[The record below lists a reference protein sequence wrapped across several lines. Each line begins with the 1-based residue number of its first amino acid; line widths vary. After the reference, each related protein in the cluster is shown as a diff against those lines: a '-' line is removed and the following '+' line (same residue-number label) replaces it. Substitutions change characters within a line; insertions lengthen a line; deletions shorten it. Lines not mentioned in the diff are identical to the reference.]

1 MKNENLEISSK
12 NNLRELSENSVGVT
26 ILQILGNFF
35 ALIFFISPLFQII
48 TKKLYSEHHDIKNLP
63 LFLILT
69 IIFNCLF
76 WLLNAFSSTS
86 LDGWIPLLVSNIGG
100 LAVNTFLL
108 FFYLFVLLKRKVK
121 RFLFFGFFVVNLLV
135 EITYLTFRY
144 VINPSKKKKDN
155 DTFYLIGFVATI
167 INVLMYSSP
176 VQNIKLIIKEG
187 RYEALPIYTL
197 ISGFFVTLTFF
208 IQGILS
214 FTQVKSSDDDKN
226 EKRRSAIET
235 MISNGLSFFLLACLS
250 GVYAYFYFK
259 PPTPQKVNIVDI
271 NKGNIDEGLN
281 DKSDDVV

>member
-1 MKNENLEISSK
+1 MKMEFSYE
-12 NNLRELSENSVGVT
+12 NNLRELEEGNSVGVT
-26 ILQILGNFF
+26 ILQIVGNFF
-35 ALIFFISPLFQII
+35 ALIFFISPLFQIV
-48 TKKLYSEHHDIKNLP
+48 TLKLYSERHDIKNVP

-76 WLLNAFSSTS
+76 WLLNAFSSGDLKS
-86 LDGWIPLLVSNIGG
+86 WIPLLVSNIGG
-100 LAVNTFLL
+100 LIINTFLL

-135 EITYLTFRY
+135 EVTYLTFRY
-144 VINPSKKKKDN
+144 VINPSKEKKDN

-176 VQNIKLIIKEG
+176 VQNIKVIIKEG

-214 FTQVKSSDDDKN
+214 FTQIKSSDDNKN
-226 EKRRSAIET
+226 VKRRSAIET
-235 MISNGLSFFLLACLS
+235 MISNGLSFFLLACLA

-259 PPTPQKVNIVDI
+259 PPIPQKINIDVL

-281 DKSDDVV
+281 DKNDDVV

>member
-1 MKNENLEISSK
+1 MKMEFSYE
-12 NNLRELSENSVGVT
+12 NNLRELEEGNSVGVT
-26 ILQILGNFF
+26 LLQIVGNFF

-48 TKKLYSEHHDIKNLP
+48 AMKLYSERHDIKNVP

-76 WLLNAFSSTS
+76 WLLNAFSSGDLKS
-86 LDGWIPLLVSNIGG
+86 WIPLLVSNIGG
-100 LAVNTFLL
+100 LIINTFLL

-135 EITYLTFRY
+135 EVTYLTFRY
-144 VINPSKKKKDN
+144 VINPSKEKKDN

-176 VQNIKLIIKEG
+176 VQNIKVIIKEG

-197 ISGFFVTLTFF
+197 ISGFFVTLAFF

-214 FTQVKSSDDDKN
+214 FTQIKSSDDNKN
-226 EKRRSAIET
+226 VKRRSAIET
-235 MISNGLSFFLLACLS
+235 MISNGLSFFLLACLA

-259 PPTPQKVNIVDI
+259 PPIPQKINIDVL

-281 DKSDDVV
+281 DKNDDVV

>member
-1 MKNENLEISSK
+1 MKMEFSYES
-12 NNLRELSENSVGVT
+12 NLRELEEGNSVGVT
-26 ILQILGNFF
+26 ILQIVGNFF

-48 TKKLYSEHHDIKNLP
+48 SMKLYSERHDIKNVP

-76 WLLNAFSSTS
+76 WLLNAFSSGDLKS
-86 LDGWIPLLVSNIGG
+86 WIPLLVSNIGG
-100 LAVNTFLL
+100 LIINTFLL

-135 EITYLTFRY
+135 EVTYLTFRY
-144 VINPSKKKKDN
+144 VINPSKEKKDN

-176 VQNIKLIIKEG
+176 VQNIKVIIKEG

-214 FTQVKSSDDDKN
+214 FTQIKSSDDNKN
-226 EKRRSAIET
+226 VKRRSAIET
-235 MISNGLSFFLLACLS
+235 MISNGLSFFLLACLA

-259 PPTPQKVNIVDI
+259 PPIPQKINIDVL

-281 DKSDDVV
+281 DKNDDVV

>member
-1 MKNENLEISSK
+1 MKMELLSQ
-12 NNLRELSENSVGVT
+12 NNLRESEEGNSTGVT
-26 ILQILGNFF
+26 ILQIIGNFF
-35 ALIFFISPLFQII
+35 ALIFFISPLFQVIAL
-48 TKKLYSEHHDIKNLP
+48 KLYREHHDIKNVP

-76 WLLNAFSSTS
+76 WLLNAFSS
-86 LDGWIPLLVSNIGG
+86 GNIEAWIPLLVSNIGG
-100 LAVNTFLL
+100 LAINTFLL
-108 FFYLFVLLKRKVK
+108 FFYLFVLLKRNVK

-135 EITYLTFRY
+135 EVTYLTFRY
-144 VINPSKKKKDN
+144 VINPSKDNNKN

-176 VQNIKLIIKEG
+176 IQNIKVIIKEG

-214 FTQVKSSDDDKN
+214 FTQAKSDKN
-226 EKRRSAIET
+226 HERRSAIET
-235 MISNGLSFFLLACLS
+235 MISNGLSFFLLACLV

-259 PPTPQKVNIVDI
+259 PPTPQKINIIDI
-271 NKGNIDEGLN
+271 NKGNMDEGLN
-281 DKSDDVV
+281 EKPDDVV

>member
-1 MKNENLEISSK
+1 MKMEFSYE
-12 NNLRELSENSVGVT
+12 NNLRELEEGNSVGVT
-26 ILQILGNFF
+26 ILQIVGNFF

-48 TKKLYSEHHDIKNLP
+48 AMKLYSERHDIKNVP

-76 WLLNAFSSTS
+76 WLLNAFSSGDLKS
-86 LDGWIPLLVSNIGG
+86 WIPLLVSNIGG
-100 LAVNTFLL
+100 LIINTFLL

-135 EITYLTFRY
+135 EVTYLTFRY
-144 VINPSKKKKDN
+144 VINPSKEKKDN

-176 VQNIKLIIKEG
+176 VQNIKVIIKEG

-214 FTQVKSSDDDKN
+214 FTQIKSSDDNKN
-226 EKRRSAIET
+226 VKRRNAIET
-235 MISNGLSFFLLACLS
+235 MISNGLSFFLLACLA

-259 PPTPQKVNIVDI
+259 PPIPQKINIDVL

-281 DKSDDVV
+281 DKNDDVV

>member
-1 MKNENLEISSK
+1 MKILEISSK

-48 TKKLYSEHHDIKNLP
+48 KKKLYKEHHDIKNLP

-76 WLLNAFSSTS
+76 WLLNAFSSKS

-108 FFYLFVLLKRKVK
+108 FFYLFVLLKREVK

-144 VINPSKKKKDN
+144 VINPSKDKKDN

-176 VQNIKLIIKEG
+176 VQNIKVIIKEG

-214 FTQVKSSDDDKN
+214 FTQVKSSDVDKN

-235 MISNGLSFFLLACLS
+235 IISNGLSFFLLACLA
-250 GVYAYFYFK
+250 GLYAYFYFK
-259 PPTPQKVNIVDI
+259 PPTPQKVNIADI

>member
-1 MKNENLEISSK
+1 MKIEFSSQ
-12 NNLRELSENSVGVT
+12 NNLRELAEGNSTGVT
-26 ILQILGNFF
+26 ILQIIGNFF

-48 TKKLYSEHHDIKNLP
+48 TLKLYSEHHDIKNVP

-76 WLLNAFSSTS
+76 WLLNAFSSGN
-86 LDGWIPLLVSNIGG
+86 LEGWIPLLVSNIGG
-100 LAVNTFLL
+100 LAINTFLL

-144 VINPSKKKKDN
+144 IINPSKDNNNN
-155 DTFYLIGFVATI
+155 DTFYLIGFVATV

-176 VQNIKLIIKEG
+176 IQNIKVIIKQG
-187 RYEALPIYTL
+187 KYEALPIYTL

-214 FTQVKSSDDDKN
+214 FTQTKSGDN
-226 EKRRSAIET
+226 HGRRSAIET
-235 MISNGLSFFLLACLS
+235 MISNGISFFLLACLA
-250 GVYAYFYFK
+250 GVYAYFYFLR
-259 PPTPQKVNIVDI
+259 PTPTKIIDI
-271 NKGNIDEGLN
+271 EDLNKGNIDEGEN
-281 DKSDDVV
+281 DKTGDVI

>member
-1 MKNENLEISSK
+1 MEFSYE
-12 NNLRELSENSVGVT
+12 NNLRELEEGNSVGVT
-26 ILQILGNFF
+26 ILQIVGNFF

-48 TKKLYSEHHDIKNLP
+48 AMKLYSERHDIKNVP

-76 WLLNAFSSTS
+76 WLLNAFSSGDLKS
-86 LDGWIPLLVSNIGG
+86 WIPLLVSNIGG
-100 LAVNTFLL
+100 LIINTFLL

-135 EITYLTFRY
+135 EVTYLTFRY
-144 VINPSKKKKDN
+144 VINPSKEKKDN

-176 VQNIKLIIKEG
+176 VQNIKVIIKEG

-214 FTQVKSSDDDKN
+214 FTQIKSSDDNKN
-226 EKRRSAIET
+226 VKRRSAIET
-235 MISNGLSFFLLACLS
+235 MISNGLSFFLLACLA

-259 PPTPQKVNIVDI
+259 PPIPQKINIDVL

-281 DKSDDVV
+281 DKNDDVV

>member
-1 MKNENLEISSK
+1 MKIEFSSQ
-12 NNLRELSENSVGVT
+12 NNLREEKGNSVGVT
-26 ILQILGNFF
+26 ILQIVGNFF

-48 TKKLYSEHHDIKNLP
+48 AMKLYSERHDIKNVP

-76 WLLNAFSSTS
+76 WLLNAFSSGDLKS
-86 LDGWIPLLVSNIGG
+86 WIPLLVSNIGG
-100 LAVNTFLL
+100 LIINTFLL
-108 FFYLFVLLKRKVK
+108 FFYLFVLLKRNVK

-135 EITYLTFRY
+135 EVTYLTFRY
-144 VINPSKKKKDN
+144 VINPSKEKKDN

-176 VQNIKLIIKEG
+176 VQNIKVIVKEG

-214 FTQVKSSDDDKN
+214 FTQTKSGDIH
-226 EKRRSAIET
+226 ERRSAIET
-235 MISNGLSFFLLACLS
+235 MISNGISFFLLACLA

-259 PPTPQKVNIVDI
+259 PPIPQKINVDI
-271 NKGNIDEGLN
+271 LNKGNIDEGLN
-281 DKSDDVV
+281 DKNDDVV

>member
-1 MKNENLEISSK
+1 MKILEISSK

-48 TKKLYSEHHDIKNLP
+48 KKKLYKEHHDIKNLP

-76 WLLNAFSSTS
+76 WLLNAFSSKS

-108 FFYLFVLLKRKVK
+108 FFYLFVLLKREVK

-144 VINPSKKKKDN
+144 VINPSKDKKDN

-176 VQNIKLIIKEG
+176 VQNIKVIIKEG

-214 FTQVKSSDDDKN
+214 FTQVKSSDVDKN

-235 MISNGLSFFLLACLS
+235 IISNGLSFFLLACLA
-250 GVYAYFYFK
+250 GLYAYFYFK
-259 PPTPQKVNIVDI
+259 PPTPQKVNIADI

-281 DKSDDVV
+281 DKSDDVL

>member
-1 MKNENLEISSK
+1 MKIEFSSQ
-12 NNLRELSENSVGVT
+12 NNLREERGNSVGVT
-26 ILQILGNFF
+26 ILQIVGNFF

-48 TKKLYSEHHDIKNLP
+48 SMKLYSERHDIKNVP

-76 WLLNAFSSTS
+76 WLLNAFSSGDLKS
-86 LDGWIPLLVSNIGG
+86 WIPLLVSNIGG
-100 LAVNTFLL
+100 LIINTFLL

-135 EITYLTFRY
+135 EVTYLTFRY
-144 VINPSKKKKDN
+144 VINPSKEKKDN

-176 VQNIKLIIKEG
+176 VQNIKVIIKEG

-214 FTQVKSSDDDKN
+214 FTQIKSSDDNKN
-226 EKRRSAIET
+226 VKRRSAIET
-235 MISNGLSFFLLACLS
+235 MISNGLSFFLLACLA

-259 PPTPQKVNIVDI
+259 PPIPQKINIDVL

-281 DKSDDVV
+281 DKNDDVV

>member
-1 MKNENLEISSK
+1 MKMEFSYE
-12 NNLRELSENSVGVT
+12 NNLRELEEGNSVGVT
-26 ILQILGNFF
+26 LLQIVGNFF

-48 TKKLYSEHHDIKNLP
+48 AMKLYSERHDIKNVP

-76 WLLNAFSSTS
+76 WLLNAFSSGDLKS
-86 LDGWIPLLVSNIGG
+86 WIPLLVSNIGG
-100 LAVNTFLL
+100 LIINTFLL

-135 EITYLTFRY
+135 EVTYLTFRY
-144 VINPSKKKKDN
+144 VINPSKEKKDN

-176 VQNIKLIIKEG
+176 IQNIKVIIKQG

-214 FTQVKSSDDDKN
+214 FTQIKSSDDNKN
-226 EKRRSAIET
+226 VKRRSAIET
-235 MISNGLSFFLLACLS
+235 MISNGLSFFLLACLA

-259 PPTPQKVNIVDI
+259 PPIPQKINIDVL

-281 DKSDDVV
+281 DKNDDVV

>member
-1 MKNENLEISSK
+1 MKIEFSYE
-12 NNLRELSENSVGVT
+12 NNLRELEEGNSVGVT
-26 ILQILGNFF
+26 LLQIVGNFF

-48 TKKLYSEHHDIKNLP
+48 AMKLYSERHDIKNVP

-76 WLLNAFSSTS
+76 WLLNAFSSGDLKS
-86 LDGWIPLLVSNIGG
+86 WIPLLVSNIGG
-100 LAVNTFLL
+100 LIINTFLL

-135 EITYLTFRY
+135 EVTYLTFRY
-144 VINPSKKKKDN
+144 VINPSKEKKDN

-176 VQNIKLIIKEG
+176 VQNIKVIIKEG

-214 FTQVKSSDDDKN
+214 FTQIKSSDDNKN
-226 EKRRSAIET
+226 VKRRSAIET
-235 MISNGLSFFLLACLS
+235 MISNGLSFFLLACLA

-259 PPTPQKVNIVDI
+259 PPIPQKINIDVL

-281 DKSDDVV
+281 DKNDDVV

>member
-1 MKNENLEISSK
+1 MKMEFSYE
-12 NNLRELSENSVGVT
+12 NNLRELEEGNSVGVT
-26 ILQILGNFF
+26 ILQIVGNFF

-48 TKKLYSEHHDIKNLP
+48 AMKLYSERHDIKNVP

-76 WLLNAFSSTS
+76 WLLNAFSSGDLKS
-86 LDGWIPLLVSNIGG
+86 WIPLLVSNIGG
-100 LAVNTFLL
+100 LIINTFLL

-135 EITYLTFRY
+135 EVTYLTFRY
-144 VINPSKKKKDN
+144 VINPSKEKKDN

-176 VQNIKLIIKEG
+176 VQNIKVIIKEG

-214 FTQVKSSDDDKN
+214 FTQTKSGDN
-226 EKRRSAIET
+226 RERRSAIET
-235 MISNGLSFFLLACLS
+235 MISNGISFFLLACLA
-250 GVYAYFYFK
+250 GVYAYFYFLR
-259 PPTPQKVNIVDI
+259 PTPTKIIDI
-271 NKGNIDEGLN
+271 EDLNKGNIDEGLN
-281 DKSDDVV
+281 DKTGDVI

>member
-1 MKNENLEISSK
+1 MKMEFSYES
-12 NNLRELSENSVGVT
+12 NLRELEEGNSVGVT
-26 ILQILGNFF
+26 ILQIVGNFF

-48 TKKLYSEHHDIKNLP
+48 AMKLYSERHDIKNVP

-76 WLLNAFSSTS
+76 WLLNAFSSGDLKS
-86 LDGWIPLLVSNIGG
+86 WIPLLVSNIGG
-100 LAVNTFLL
+100 LIINTFLL

-135 EITYLTFRY
+135 EVTYLTFRY
-144 VINPSKKKKDN
+144 VINPSKEKKDN

-176 VQNIKLIIKEG
+176 VQNIKVIIKEG

-214 FTQVKSSDDDKN
+214 FTQIKSSDDNKN
-226 EKRRSAIET
+226 VKRRSAIET
-235 MISNGLSFFLLACLS
+235 MISNGLSFFLLACLA

-259 PPTPQKVNIVDI
+259 PPIPQKINIDVL

-281 DKSDDVV
+281 DKNDDVV

>member
-1 MKNENLEISSK
+1 MKMEFSYE
-12 NNLRELSENSVGVT
+12 NNLRELEEGNSVGVT
-26 ILQILGNFF
+26 LLQIVGNFF

-48 TKKLYSEHHDIKNLP
+48 AMKLYSERHDIKNVP

-76 WLLNAFSSTS
+76 WLLNAFSSGDLKS
-86 LDGWIPLLVSNIGG
+86 WIPLLVSNIGG
-100 LAVNTFLL
+100 LIINTFLL
-108 FFYLFVLLKRKVK
+108 FFYLFVLLKRKLK

-135 EITYLTFRY
+135 EVTYLTFRY
-144 VINPSKKKKDN
+144 VINPSKEKKDN

-176 VQNIKLIIKEG
+176 VQNIKVIIKEG

-214 FTQVKSSDDDKN
+214 FTQIKSSDDNKN
-226 EKRRSAIET
+226 VKRRSAIET
-235 MISNGLSFFLLACLS
+235 MISNGLSFFLLACLA

-259 PPTPQKVNIVDI
+259 PPIPQKINIDVL

-281 DKSDDVV
+281 DKNDDVV

>member
-1 MKNENLEISSK
+1 M
-12 NNLRELSENSVGVT
+12 
-26 ILQILGNFF
+26 
-35 ALIFFISPLFQII
+35 
-48 TKKLYSEHHDIKNLP
+48 KLYSERHDIKNVP

-76 WLLNAFSSTS
+76 WLLNAFSSGDLKS
-86 LDGWIPLLVSNIGG
+86 WIPLLVSNIGG
-100 LAVNTFLL
+100 LIINTFLL

-135 EITYLTFRY
+135 EVTYLTFRY
-144 VINPSKKKKDN
+144 VINPSKEKKDN

-176 VQNIKLIIKEG
+176 VQNIKVIIKEG

-214 FTQVKSSDDDKN
+214 FTQIKSSDDNKN
-226 EKRRSAIET
+226 VKRRSAIET
-235 MISNGLSFFLLACLS
+235 MISNGLSFFLLACLA

-259 PPTPQKVNIVDI
+259 PPIPQKINIDVL

-281 DKSDDVV
+281 DKNDDVV

>member
-1 MKNENLEISSK
+1 MKMEFSYE
-12 NNLRELSENSVGVT
+12 NNLRELEEGNSVGVT
-26 ILQILGNFF
+26 ILQIVGNFF

-48 TKKLYSEHHDIKNLP
+48 AMKLYSERHDIKNVP

-76 WLLNAFSSTS
+76 WLLNAFSSGDLKS
-86 LDGWIPLLVSNIGG
+86 WIPLLVSNIGG
-100 LAVNTFLL
+100 LIINTFLL

-135 EITYLTFRY
+135 EVTYLTFRY
-144 VINPSKKKKDN
+144 VINPSKEKKDN

-176 VQNIKLIIKEG
+176 IQNIKVIIKEG

-214 FTQVKSSDDDKN
+214 FTQIKSSDDNKN
-226 EKRRSAIET
+226 VKRRSAIET
-235 MISNGLSFFLLACLS
+235 MISNGLSFFLLACLA

-259 PPTPQKVNIVDI
+259 PPTPQKINIIDI
-271 NKGNIDEGLN
+271 NKGNMDEGLN

>member
-1 MKNENLEISSK
+1 MKILEISSK

>member
-1 MKNENLEISSK
+1 MKIEFSYES
-12 NNLRELSENSVGVT
+12 NLRELEEGNSVGVT
-26 ILQILGNFF
+26 ILQIVGNFF

-48 TKKLYSEHHDIKNLP
+48 AMKLYSERHDIKNVP

-76 WLLNAFSSTS
+76 WLLNAFSSGDLKS
-86 LDGWIPLLVSNIGG
+86 WIPLLVSNIGG
-100 LAVNTFLL
+100 LIINTFLL

-135 EITYLTFRY
+135 EVTYLTFRY
-144 VINPSKKKKDN
+144 VINPSKEKKDN

-176 VQNIKLIIKEG
+176 VQNIKVIIKEG

-197 ISGFFVTLTFF
+197 ISGFFVTLAFF

-214 FTQVKSSDDDKN
+214 FTQIKSSDDNKN
-226 EKRRSAIET
+226 VKRRSAIET
-235 MISNGLSFFLLACLS
+235 MISNGLSFFLLACLA

-259 PPTPQKVNIVDI
+259 PPIPQKINIDVL

-281 DKSDDVV
+281 DKNDDVV

>member
-1 MKNENLEISSK
+1 MKMEFSYE
-12 NNLRELSENSVGVT
+12 NNLRELEEGNSVGVT
-26 ILQILGNFF
+26 ILQIVGNFF

-48 TKKLYSEHHDIKNLP
+48 AMKLYSERHDIKNVP

-76 WLLNAFSSTS
+76 WLLNAFSSGDLKS
-86 LDGWIPLLVSNIGG
+86 WIPLLVSNIGG
-100 LAVNTFLL
+100 LIINTFLL
-108 FFYLFVLLKRKVK
+108 FFYLFVLLKRKLK

-135 EITYLTFRY
+135 EVTYLTFRY
-144 VINPSKKKKDN
+144 VINPSKEKKDN

-176 VQNIKLIIKEG
+176 VQNIKVIIKEG

-214 FTQVKSSDDDKN
+214 FTQIKSSDDNKN
-226 EKRRSAIET
+226 VKRRSAIET
-235 MISNGLSFFLLACLS
+235 MISNGLSFFLLACLA

-259 PPTPQKVNIVDI
+259 PPIPQKINIDVL

-281 DKSDDVV
+281 DKNDDVV

>member
-1 MKNENLEISSK
+1 MKMEFSYE
-12 NNLRELSENSVGVT
+12 NNLRELEEGNSVGVT
-26 ILQILGNFF
+26 ILQIVGNFF

-48 TKKLYSEHHDIKNLP
+48 AMKLYSERHDIKNVP

-76 WLLNAFSSTS
+76 WLLNAFSSGDLKS
-86 LDGWIPLLVSNIGG
+86 WIPLLVSNIGG
-100 LAVNTFLL
+100 LIINTFLL

-135 EITYLTFRY
+135 EVTYLTFRY
-144 VINPSKKKKDN
+144 VINPSKEKKDN

-176 VQNIKLIIKEG
+176 VQNIKVIIKEG

-214 FTQVKSSDDDKN
+214 FTQIKSSDIH
-226 EKRRSAIET
+226 ERRSAIET
-235 MISNGLSFFLLACLS
+235 MISNGLSFFLLACLA

-259 PPTPQKVNIVDI
+259 PPIPQKINIDVL

-281 DKSDDVV
+281 DKNDDVV

>member
-1 MKNENLEISSK
+1 MKMEFSYE
-12 NNLRELSENSVGVT
+12 NNLRELEEGNSVGVT
-26 ILQILGNFF
+26 ILQIVGNFF

-48 TKKLYSEHHDIKNLP
+48 AMKLYSERHDIKNVP

-76 WLLNAFSSTS
+76 WLLNAFSSGDLKS
-86 LDGWIPLLVSNIGG
+86 WIPLLVSNIGG
-100 LAVNTFLL
+100 LIINTFLL

-135 EITYLTFRY
+135 EVTYLTFRY
-144 VINPSKKKKDN
+144 VINPSKEKKDN

-176 VQNIKLIIKEG
+176 VQNIKVIIKEG

-214 FTQVKSSDDDKN
+214 FTQIKSTDDNKN
-226 EKRRSAIET
+226 VKRRSAIET
-235 MISNGLSFFLLACLS
+235 MISNGLSFFLLACLA

-259 PPTPQKVNIVDI
+259 PPIPQKINIDVL

-281 DKSDDVV
+281 DKNDDVV

>member
-1 MKNENLEISSK
+1 MKMEFSYE
-12 NNLRELSENSVGVT
+12 NNLRELEEGNSVGVT
-26 ILQILGNFF
+26 ILQIVGNFF

-48 TKKLYSEHHDIKNLP
+48 AMKLYSERHDIKNVP

-76 WLLNAFSSTS
+76 WLLNAFSSGDLKS
-86 LDGWIPLLVSNIGG
+86 WIPLLVSNIGG
-100 LAVNTFLL
+100 LIINTFLL

-135 EITYLTFRY
+135 EVTYLTFRY
-144 VINPSKKKKDN
+144 VINPSKEKKDN

-176 VQNIKLIIKEG
+176 VQNIKVIIKQG
-187 RYEALPIYTL
+187 KYEALPIYTL

-214 FTQVKSSDDDKN
+214 FTQTKSDDN
-226 EKRRSAIET
+226 HERRSAIET
-235 MISNGLSFFLLACLS
+235 MISNGLSFFLLACLV

-259 PPTPQKVNIVDI
+259 PLTPQKINIIDI
-271 NKGNIDEGLN
+271 NKGNMDEGLN
-281 DKSDDVV
+281 DESDDVV

>member
-1 MKNENLEISSK
+1 MKMELLSQ
-12 NNLRELSENSVGVT
+12 NNLRESEEGNSTGVT
-26 ILQILGNFF
+26 ILQIIGNFF
-35 ALIFFISPLFQII
+35 ALIFFISPLFQVIAL
-48 TKKLYSEHHDIKNLP
+48 KLYTEHHDIKNVP

-76 WLLNAFSSTS
+76 WLLNAFSS
-86 LDGWIPLLVSNIGG
+86 GNIEAWIPLLVSNIGG
-100 LAVNTFLL
+100 LAINTFLL

-135 EITYLTFRY
+135 EVTYLTFRY
-144 VINPSKKKKDN
+144 VINPSKDNNKN

-176 VQNIKLIIKEG
+176 IQNIKVIIKEG

-214 FTQVKSSDDDKN
+214 FTQTKSGDN
-226 EKRRSAIET
+226 HERRSAIET
-235 MISNGLSFFLLACLS
+235 MISNGLSFFLLACLV

-259 PPTPQKVNIVDI
+259 PPTPQKINIIDI
-271 NKGNIDEGLN
+271 NKGNMDEGLN

>member
-1 MKNENLEISSK
+1 MKMEFSYES
-12 NNLRELSENSVGVT
+12 NLRELEEGNSVGVT
-26 ILQILGNFF
+26 LLQIVGNFF

-48 TKKLYSEHHDIKNLP
+48 AMKLYSERHDIKNVP

-76 WLLNAFSSTS
+76 WLLNAFSSGDLKS
-86 LDGWIPLLVSNIGG
+86 WIPLLVSNIGG
-100 LAVNTFLL
+100 LIINTFLL

-135 EITYLTFRY
+135 EVTYLTFRY
-144 VINPSKKKKDN
+144 VINPSKEKKDN

-176 VQNIKLIIKEG
+176 VQNIKVIIKEG

-214 FTQVKSSDDDKN
+214 FTQIKSSDDNKN
-226 EKRRSAIET
+226 VKRRSAIET
-235 MISNGLSFFLLACLS
+235 MISNGLSFFLLACLA

-259 PPTPQKVNIVDI
+259 PPIPQKINIDVL

-281 DKSDDVV
+281 DKNDDVV